1 MAQYGEAVRATA
13 PGDLMR
19 KATEALA
26 KDVGRGLA
34 RLDPADMSLTG
45 IAPGDVIR
53 LIGKRETVAKA
64 MPAFPE
70 DRGKGIVQIDG
81 LTRHNAGTSLGER
94 MRLQRA
100 DYRPARKVRL
110 APLTALR
117 YACKEGHDHY
127 VGRLLEGLVLLAGDR
142 VRATLMGTRSQ
153 DFTVLQTWPKGPVVI
168 QPMTTIEISRRGGGI
183 EVLPQ
188 RIAYEDI
195 GGLQRELGSI
205 REMIELPLR
214 YP

>member
-1 MAQYGEAVRATA
+1 MKAPIEQRSRRNAAMRRVPGGQHSGDGRRNEAVMAQHGEAAREAA
-13 PGDLMR
+13 PCDLMR

-34 RLDPADMSLTG
+34 RLDPADMSRTG
-45 IAPGDVIR
+45 TAPGDVIR

-70 DRGKGIVQIDG
+70 DRGKGIVQVDG

-94 MRLQRA
+94 LRLRRA

-142 VRATLMGTRSQ
+142 ARDQLTGTRSQ
-153 DFTVLQTWPKGPVVI
+153 DFTVLQTLRKGTEVI
-168 QPMTTIEISRRGGGI
+168 QPMTKIEISRRG
-183 EVLPQ
+183 
-188 RIAYEDI
+188 
-195 GGLQRELGSI
+195 
-205 REMIELPLR
+205 
-214 YP
+214 